1 MTKVFAE
8 KYERER
14 MDNMDLILFPR
25 DVEWRRRLFPK
36 GVFDHP
42 AKNNMFLIQALIDY
56 LTEPGDTILD
66 PFGGT
71 GSLLIGV
78 LSGRNVVLIELE
90 PYNIKLL
97 RETEAMWKEGVE
109 LAVTGEIKGP
119 GRIFIYEGDCKQK
132 LKDIQ
137 FLCDAA
143 IFSPPYSNIL
153 SSGGETRTGPS
164 DRITPDVIAAYGGKQ
179 ASPQNLGRLN
189 PFFFE
194 HGMTKVYQRLHQ
206 RLVPDA
212 PMAIISK
219 DAMQAGRRMILSEKI
234 IRQAQRNG
242 FKLAEWHKW
251 LMPFSSYRAP
261 AKAQGIKTV
270 DDEDILIFRRV

>member
-1 MTKVFAE
+1 MDKVFAE
-8 KYERER
+8 QYKREQVG
-14 MDNMDLILFPR
+14 NHDLILFPR
-25 DVEWRRRLFPK
+25 DVMWRKQLFPQE
-36 GVFDHP
+36 VFDHP
-42 AKNNMFLIQALIDY
+42 AKANMFLIQELVRY
-56 LTEPGDTILD
+56 LTEPGDTIID
-66 PFGGT
+66 PFAGT
-71 GSLLIGV
+71 GTLMIALLEQ
-78 LSGRNVVLIELE
+78 RNVVLIDIEQPFIEVINKARDLWFEGE
-90 PYNIKLL
+90 PPMDIQGKL
-97 RETEAMWKEGVE
+97 TV
-109 LAVTGEIKGP
+109 IQ
-119 GRIFIYEGDCKQK
+119 GDCRQS
-132 LKDIQ
+132 IQ
-137 FLCDAA
+137 DLGFLCDAA

-194 HGMTKVYQRLHQ
+194 HGMRRVYQRLHK

-219 DAMQAGRRMILSEKI
+219 DAMQAGRRLILSEKI

-242 FKLAEWHKW
+242 FRLEQWEKW

-261 AKAQGIKTV
+261 AKAAGIKTV
-270 DDEDILIFRRV
+270 EDEDILIFRRV

>member
-1 MTKVFAE
+1 MEGKTFAPQ
-8 KYERER
+8 YERR
-14 MDNMDLILFPR
+14 QVGKQDLIKFPR
-25 DVEWRRRLFPK
+25 DVMWRKQLFPQE
-36 GVFDHP
+36 VFDHP
-42 AKNNMFLIQALIDY
+42 AKANMFLIQELVRY
-56 LTEPGDTILD
+56 LSEPEDTIID
-66 PFGGT
+66 PFAGT
-71 GSLLIGV
+71 GTLMIALLE
-78 LSGRNVVLIELE
+78 GRNVVLIDIEPPFIATLE
-90 PYNIKLL
+90 RTQTL
-97 RETEAMWKEGVE
+97 W
-109 LAVTGEIKGP
+109 
-119 GRIFIYEGDCKQK
+119 FEGDPPMDISGK
-132 LKDIQ
+132 LTIIQGDCRQRIKDLG

-153 SSGGETRTGPS
+153 SSGGETRTGAS
-164 DRITPDVIAAYGGKQ
+164 DRITPAVIAAYGGKQ

-219 DAMQAGRRMILSEKI
+219 DAMQAGRRMMLSEKI
-234 IRQAQRNG
+234 IRQAQRSG

-251 LMPFSSYRAP
+251 EMPFSSYRAP
-261 AKAQGIKTV
+261 AKALGIKTV